1 MQSEELQVVNKLV
14 AVVCSPYDCW
24 ELHFSWV
31 HMTMMG
37 LLAVL
42 GVLLCVS
49 LIGKFPFEGDS
60 VSTMGV
66 NDPMKKVGGGEAGQA
81 EGGGQGEELGSVGN
95 AWMQQMGADNVSS
108 SSEVVLHNSPA
119 SWILLASPPLL

>member
-1 MQSEELQVVNKLV
+1 M
-14 AVVCSPYDCW
+14 SPQITAAKAQGKALYDGTKADVW
-24 ELHFSWV
+24 
-31 HMTMMG
+31 
-37 LLAVL
+37 AL

>member
-42 GVLLCVS
+42 GVLLCVVCCMFCRARARHEKERE
-49 LIGKFPFEGDS
+49 GKLFLTVPHDLPEMTQLS
-60 VSTMGV
+60 A
-66 NDPMKKVGGGEAGQA
+66 N
-81 EGGGQGEELGSVGN
+81 
-95 AWMQQMGADNVSS
+95 GANEDVKM
-108 SSEVVLHNSPA
+108 A
-119 SWILLASPPLL
+119 